1 MRLEWLSP
9 QAKDWPHNQKLR
21 EGHGIVFGL
30 QNQPINP
37 TVTLILDFWTPE
49 LWENKFLSFQATPFV
64 AICYGRPRKLMPAS
78 TLWRGVP
85 SEVTAANKTA
95 LLPSWSLCSSEA
107 GETTNKS
114 MIQWQVL
121 FGARRKKYC
130 KVEDGQMMVKRECLS
145 ESVLTQM
152 NLDCG
157 IAGCMWVTLHSST

>member
-1 MRLEWLSP
+1 MRLEWLCP
-9 QAKDWPHNQKLR
+9 QAKDWCPQPEAERGAWNSFRSPEAANQS
-21 EGHGIVFGL
+21 HCHFDFGL
-30 QNQPINP
+30 LDSWTVREQISVISSYSVCGHLLWQPQKTNASIY
-37 TVTLILDFWTPE
+37 
-49 LWENKFLSFQATPFV
+49 SV
-64 AICYGRPRKLMPAS
+64 ARRA
-78 TLWRGVP
+78 P

-157 IAGCMWVTLHSST
+157 ISGWVTLHSST